1 MSTTC
6 SWVRVWQYLRAA
18 GGVSPSGSRPV
29 QAPPGPDAV
38 IRRVCRG
45 EPMTVS
51 ELHHAATVLDR
62 HVGSGRMDVY
72 AARLRI
78 AIRLEDLGD

>member
-6 SWVRVWQYLRAA
+6 SLIRVWRNVRAA
-18 GGVSPSGSRPV
+18 GDGGSARQRP
-29 QAPPGPDAV
+29 PTEPGPDAV
-38 IRRVCRG
+38 IRQICRG
-45 EPMTVS
+45 GPMSVA
-51 ELHHAATVLDR
+51 ELHRAAAVLDR

-78 AIRLEDLGD
+78 AIRLEDLTG